1 MPPKRSAGEPA
12 NAPPVRK
19 TEQAS
24 TPAWHLDEEAGSN
37 MHDVSGAAARQY
49 SGVPSD
55 TSRPSRASARKSLFS
70 TPEHALSG
78 QRPGSPDRPAQKP
91 PIPTPQVAP
100 TPTYISRSQQQESSL
115 SLGVVDSRRAA
126 VQASPAV
133 SEMVYELRPA
143 TARSSQFPVH
153 AEHNNKGNTGSRHDL
168 DWAQGTQVK
177 GAWQRGRENGAMD
190 AASAGP
196 VGSPEGAARSMPKYS
211 GFSSE
216 MRAAAQA
223 MAAALLADA
232 TWHGDSAAESAQPN
246 AQPST
251 NGNAWEG
258 EGNSGFARQV
268 RGDWGAA
275 SGSFAGDHI
284 QDDVRQDSQRSA
296 LLSLDELE
304 QQIASLNMT
313 LEAEEGGVPEEE
325 SGSMVQESSSAQPRR
340 RNSQQSLGTC
350 FGLAAS
356 PTKKCFTKKQ

>member
-1 MPPKRSAGEPA
+1 MPPKRSAGVPA
-12 NAPPVRK
+12 NAPLVRK

-70 TPEHALSG
+70 TPEHALG

-91 PIPTPQVAP
+91 PIPTPQVAS

-115 SLGVVDSRRAA
+115 SLGVVDSRRAV

-143 TARSSQFPVH
+143 TARSSQIPVH
-153 AEHNNKGNTGSRHDL
+153 AEHNIEGNTSSRHEL
-168 DWAQGTQVK
+168 VWAQGTQVG
-177 GAWQRGRENGAMD
+177 GAWQRGRGNGAMD
-190 AASAGP
+190 AASEGP
-196 VGSPEGAARSMPKYS
+196 VGSPEGAASSLPKYS

-223 MAAALLADA
+223 TAAALLADA

-251 NGNAWEG
+251 NGNAWDG
-258 EGNSGFARQV
+258 EGSSGFARQV
-268 RGDWGAA
+268 RADLGAA
-275 SGSFAGDHI
+275 SGSFAGDDI
-284 QDDVRQDSQRSA
+284 QDDVRQDSRRSA

-304 QQIASLNMT
+304 QQIAALNMT

-325 SGSMVQESSSAQPRR
+325 SGLMVQESSSALPKR

-350 FGLAAS
+350 FGIAAS
-356 PTKKCFTKKQ
+356 PTRK

>member
-12 NAPPVRK
+12 NAPPVGK

-70 TPEHALSG
+70 TPEHALG

-115 SLGVVDSRRAA
+115 SLGVVDSRRAV

-143 TARSSQFPVH
+143 TARSSQIPVH
-153 AEHNNKGNTGSRHDL
+153 AEHNIEGNTSSRHEL
-168 DWAQGTQVK
+168 VWAQGTQVG
-177 GAWQRGRENGAMD
+177 GAWQRGRGNGAMD

-196 VGSPEGAARSMPKYS
+196 VGSPEGAASSLPNYS

-223 MAAALLADA
+223 TAAALLADA

-251 NGNAWEG
+251 NGNAWDG
-258 EGNSGFARQV
+258 EGSSGFARQV

-275 SGSFAGDHI
+275 SGSFAGDDI

-304 QQIASLNMT
+304 QQIAALNMT
-313 LEAEEGGVPEEE
+313 LEAEEGGVPEED
-325 SGSMVQESSSAQPRR
+325 SGLMVQESSSALPKR

-350 FGLAAS
+350 FGIAAS
-356 PTKKCFTKKQ
+356 PTRK